1 MVWPTFCMSAL
12 SCGEGGCT
20 VMPFLASVARYSLV
34 FCSETCQPRF
44 SASATALSSASC
56 VGLSSA
62 AKAFLLT
69 TSMFLGSHAS
79 TA

>member
-1 MVWPTFCMSAL
+1 MSL
-12 SCGEGGCT
+12 FSWGEGGAT
-20 VMPFLASVARYSLV
+20 VMPFFASVARYSRV

-44 SASATALSSASC
+44 SASATALSRASC

-69 TSMFLGSHAS
+69 TSMFLGSQAS
-79 TA
+79 TV